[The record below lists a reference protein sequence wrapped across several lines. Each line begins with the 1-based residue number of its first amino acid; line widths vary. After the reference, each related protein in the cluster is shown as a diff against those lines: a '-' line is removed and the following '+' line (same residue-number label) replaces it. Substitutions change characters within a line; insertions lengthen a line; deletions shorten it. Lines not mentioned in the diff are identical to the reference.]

1 MAKKMTLKERAKEW
15 LRKTWPAPSYLDAN
29 RMVNAWLAGY
39 RANRLTKAE
48 RAVVK
53 AVAAYVAELHRYGC
67 ASTGKILDAYDAY
80 DRAKGGAR

>member
-1 MAKKMTLKERAKEW
+1 MGNKKKSLRDQAYGWAEKQDFPNW
-15 LRKTWPAPSYLDAN
+15 LEAY
-29 RMVNAWLAGY
+29 VAGH
-39 RANRLTKAE
+39 RANKLTRAE

-80 DRAKGGAR
+80 DRAKGGAK